1 MLPKK
6 DQPKVVQQLINIRPA
21 VVDDVAEIV
30 ALVNTHAFQG
40 DVLPRSLQSV
50 YDTIEDW
57 IVAEAGGEILG
68 CVSLLPYS
76 SGLVEVRSLA
86 VRNRYQGF
94 GIGTR
99 LMEALLDEAER
110 RRIPTLFA
118 LTRKV
123 PFFSRFGFQVT
134 ERDLFPEKVW
144 HDCRLCPLM
153 ERCDETA
160 MILEGSG
167 VRGRGSVTTGVG
179 E

>member
-1 MLPKK
+1 MMPKK
-6 DQPKVVQQLINIRPA
+6 DLLKVELQTIDIRPA
-21 VVDDVAEIV
+21 VIEDVAEIV

-40 DVLPRSLQSV
+40 SVLPRSYQSV
-50 YDTIEDW
+50 YNAVEDW
-57 IVAEAGGEILG
+57 IVAEAEGEILG

-86 VRNRYQGF
+86 VRNRYQGL
-94 GIGTR
+94 GIGTH
-99 LMEALLDEAER
+99 LMKALLDEAKR

-123 PFFSRFGFQVT
+123 SFFSRLGFRVT

-153 ERCDETA
+153 EHCDETA
-160 MILEGSG
+160 M
-167 VRGRGSVTTGVG
+167 VWRGLGIS

>member
-1 MLPKK
+1 MMPKK
-6 DQPKVVQQLINIRPA
+6 DQPRIKLQVINIRPA
-21 VVDDVAEIV
+21 VVDEVAEIV

-40 DVLPRSLQSV
+40 SVLPRSLQSV
-50 YDTIEDW
+50 YDTVEDW
-57 IVAEAGGEILG
+57 IVAEADGEIMG

-86 VRNRYQGF
+86 VRNRYQGL

-99 LMEALLDEAER
+99 LMKALLDEAKR

-134 ERDLFPEKVW
+134 ERDLFSEKVW
-144 HDCRLCPLM
+144 HDCRLCPLI

-160 MILEGSG
+160 MVWQGLVVEDWGSG
-167 VRGRGSVTTGVG
+167 VSGL
-179 E
+179 

>member
-1 MLPKK
+1 MMPKK
-6 DQPKVVQQLINIRPA
+6 DQPRIKLQVINIRPA
-21 VVDDVAEIV
+21 VVDEVAEIV

-40 DVLPRSLQSV
+40 SVLPRSLQSV
-50 YDTIEDW
+50 YSTVEDW
-57 IVAEAGGEILG
+57 IVAEADGEIMG

-86 VRNRYQGF
+86 VRNRYQGL

-99 LMEALLDEAER
+99 LMKALLDEAKR

-123 PFFSRFGFQVT
+123 LFFSRFGFQVT

-160 MILEGSG
+160 MVWQGLVVEDWGSG
-167 VRGRGSVTTGVG
+167 VSGL
-179 E
+179 

>member
-1 MLPKK
+1 MMPKK
-6 DQPKVVQQLINIRPA
+6 DQPRIKLQVINIRPA

-40 DVLPRSLQSV
+40 SVLPRSLQSV
-50 YDTIEDW
+50 YDTVEDW
-57 IVAEAGGEILG
+57 IVAEADGEIMG

-86 VRNRYQGF
+86 VRNRYQGL

-99 LMEALLDEAER
+99 LMKALLDEAKR
-110 RRIPTLFA
+110 RRIPTLFT

-160 MILEGSG
+160 MVWQGQ
-167 VRGRGSVTTGVG
+167 GVG
-179 E
+179 D

>member
-6 DQPKVVQQLINIRPA
+6 DQLGIELQVINIRPA

-40 DVLPRSLQSV
+40 SVLPRSLQSV
-50 YDTIEDW
+50 YDTVEDW
-57 IVAEAGGEILG
+57 IVAEADGEIMG

-86 VRNRYQGF
+86 VRNRYQGL

-99 LMEALLDEAER
+99 LMKALLDEAKR

-134 ERDLFPEKVW
+134 ERALFSEKVW
-144 HDCRLCPLM
+144 HDCRLCPLI

-160 MILEGSG
+160 MVWQGLVVEDWGSG
-167 VRGRGSVTTGVG
+167 VSGL
-179 E
+179 